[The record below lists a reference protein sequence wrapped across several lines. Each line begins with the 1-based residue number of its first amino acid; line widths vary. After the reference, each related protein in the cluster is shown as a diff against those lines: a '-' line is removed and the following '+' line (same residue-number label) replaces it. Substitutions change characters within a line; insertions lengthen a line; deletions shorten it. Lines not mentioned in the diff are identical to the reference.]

1 MEDTYILKE
10 KEIIP
15 CFDTIEWGKWMET
28 ANRRVA
34 RETFGDSEISTI
46 FLGLD
51 HSHLGG
57 KPILFETLVFGG
69 DLSDEMDRYST
80 WDEAVLGHKAMV
92 DRVKNEI

>member
-1 MEDTYILKE
+1 MEGMYILKG

-15 CFDTIEWGKWMET
+15 CPDIIEWGKWMET

-34 RETFGDSEISTI
+34 RETFGYSDVSTI
-46 FLGLD
+46 FLGIDLHHGD
-51 HSHLGG
+51 GPPL
-57 KPILFETLVFGG
+57 LFETLVFGG